1 MSSTYGRI
9 QIMCRAEM
17 FNKRAASPKSK
28 PDEILKALDLR
39 AGQKVADIGSGGGY
53 YTLRFAAAV
62 GAAGE
67 VFAVDTK
74 QAYLDFIRKA
84 AAERSI
90 NNVKYILIG
99 KDSLPDAYLDL
110 IFFRNVYHH
119 LEERVALMKAYK
131 PKLKPG
137 GRIAIIEYLPGKGGF
152 FSYRRLFGH
161 HVPKEKIIA
170 ELEQAGYQKITEYD
184 FLAEQSFTIFQKNEP

>member
-1 MSSTYGRI
+1 
-9 QIMCRAEM
+9 MCRAEM